1 MRLSAARVKPDDA
14 QCSPATTAPT
24 YQGRTRVNALIAIRG
39 A

>member
-14 QCSPATTAPT
+14 QRSPATTATT
-24 YQGRTRVNALIAIRG
+24 YHGRTRVNALTAIRG